1 MSTPTLHQTL
11 QKQIGSVYGDSLPTM
26 IKFQDRAGDII
37 EKELADATLDEIAF
51 AMQLLHAESAAIHA
65 RRGALE
71 RLYNLAREH
80 RCMGSDTV
88 NVIAVE
94 VTK

>member
-1 MSTPTLHQTL
+1 MSTKTMHQAL
-11 QKQIGSVYGDSLPTM
+11 QKKLGSVYGDSLPAT
-26 IKFQDRAGDII
+26 IKFQDRTGNII
-37 EKELADATLDEIAF
+37 EKELVDATLDEIAF
-51 AMQLLHAESAAIHA
+51 AMHLLQAENSAIHS

-80 RCMGSDTV
+80 RCLGSDTV
-88 NVIAVE
+88 KLIAAE

>member
-1 MSTPTLHQTL
+1 MKTPTMHQAL
-11 QKQIGSVYGDSLPTM
+11 QKKIGSVYGDSLPAS
-26 IKFQDRAGDII
+26 IKFQDRAGEII
-37 EKELADATLDEIAF
+37 EKALADASLDEIAF
-51 AMQLLHAESAAIHA
+51 AMQLLQAENSAIHA

-80 RCMGSDTV
+80 RCLGSDTV
-88 NVIAVE
+88 NVIAAE

>member
-1 MSTPTLHQTL
+1 MKTPTLHQAL
-11 QKQIGSVYGDSLPTM
+11 QKKIGSVYGDSLPAT
-26 IKFQDRAGDII
+26 IKFQDRTGDII
-37 EKELADATLDEIAF
+37 EKDLVEATLDEIAF
-51 AMQLLHAESAAIHA
+51 AMQLLQVESSAIHA

-80 RCMGSDTV
+80 RCLGSDSVT
-88 NVIAVE
+88 VIAEE

>member
-1 MSTPTLHQTL
+1 MKTPTLHQAL
-11 QKQIGSVYGDSLPTM
+11 QKKIGSVYGDSLPTT

-37 EKELADATLDEIAF
+37 DKELVDATLDEVAF
-51 AMQLLHAESAAIHA
+51 AMQLLQVESSAIHA

-80 RCMGSDTV
+80 RCLGSDSV
-88 NVIAVE
+88 NLIAAE

>member
-1 MSTPTLHQTL
+1 MSTTKLHQML
-11 QKQIGSVYGDSLPTM
+11 QKKIGSVYGDSLPAT
-26 IKFQDRAGDII
+26 IKFQDRTGNII
-37 EKELADATLDEIAF
+37 EKELVDATLDEIAF
-51 AMQLLHAESAAIHA
+51 AMHLLQAENSAIHS

-80 RCMGSDTV
+80 RCLGSDTV
-88 NVIAVE
+88 KLIAAE

>member
-1 MSTPTLHQTL
+1 MSTTNLHQML
-11 QKQIGSVYGDSLPTM
+11 QKKIGSVYGDSLPAT
-26 IKFQDRAGDII
+26 IKFQDRAGDFI
-37 EKELADATLDEIAF
+37 EKELVDATLDEIAF
-51 AMQLLHAESAAIHA
+51 AMQLLQAENAAIHA

-80 RCMGSDTV
+80 RCLGSDTV
-88 NVIAVE
+88 NLIAAE

>member
-1 MSTPTLHQTL
+1 MKTPTLHQAL
-11 QKQIGSVYGDSLPTM
+11 QKKIGSVYGDSLPAT

-37 EKELADATLDEIAF
+37 DKELVDATLDEVAF
-51 AMQLLHAESAAIHA
+51 AMQLLQVESSAIHA

-80 RCMGSDTV
+80 RCLGSDTV
-88 NVIAVE
+88 NLIAAE

>member
-1 MSTPTLHQTL
+1 MKTPALHQAL
-11 QKQIGSVYGDSLPTM
+11 QKKIGSVYGDSLPAM
-26 IKFQDRAGDII
+26 IKFQDRAGGVI
-37 EKELADATLDEIAF
+37 EKELVDATLDEVAF
-51 AMQLLHAESAAIHA
+51 AMQLLQAESSAIHA

-80 RCMGSDTV
+80 RCLGSDTV
-88 NVIAVE
+88 NLIAAE

>member
-11 QKQIGSVYGDSLPTM
+11 QKQIGAVYGDSLPTS
-26 IKFQDRAGDII
+26 IKFHDRTGDII
-37 EKELADATLDEIAF
+37 EKELADVTLDEIAF

-65 RRGALE
+65 RRSALE

-88 NVIAVE
+88 NVIAME

>member
-1 MSTPTLHQTL
+1 MKTPTLHQAL
-11 QKQIGSVYGDSLPTM
+11 QKKIGSVYGDSLPAT

-37 EKELADATLDEIAF
+37 DKELVDATLDEVAF
-51 AMQLLHAESAAIHA
+51 AMQLLQVESSAIHA

-80 RCMGSDTV
+80 RCLGSDTV
-88 NVIAVE
+88 NLVAAE

>member
-1 MSTPTLHQTL
+1 MKTPTLHQAL
-11 QKQIGSVYGDSLPTM
+11 QKKIGSVYGDSLPTT
-26 IKFQDRAGDII
+26 IKFQDCAGEII
-37 EKELADATLDEIAF
+37 EMELVDATLDEVAF
-51 AMQLLHAESAAIHA
+51 AMQLLQVESSAIHA

-80 RCMGSDTV
+80 RCLGSDTV
-88 NVIAVE
+88 NLIAAE

>member
-1 MSTPTLHQTL
+1 MNTPTLHQTL
-11 QKQIGSVYGDSLPTM
+11 QKQIGALYGDSLPAT

-51 AMQLLHAESAAIHA
+51 AMQLMHAESSAIHA

-80 RCMGSDTV
+80 RCLGSDTV
-88 NVIAVE
+88 NVIAAE

>member
-1 MSTPTLHQTL
+1 MGTSKLHQML
-11 QKQIGSVYGDSLPTM
+11 QKKIGSVYGDSLPAT
-26 IKFQDRAGDII
+26 IKFQDRTGNII
-37 EKELADATLDEIAF
+37 EKELVDATLDEIAF
-51 AMQLLHAESAAIHA
+51 AMQLLQAENSAIHS

-80 RCMGSDTV
+80 RCLGSDTI
-88 NVIAVE
+88 NLIAAE

>member
-1 MSTPTLHQTL
+1 MKNPTLHQAL
-11 QKQIGSVYGDSLPTM
+11 QKKIGTVYGDSLPAT
-26 IKFQDRAGDII
+26 IKFQDHSGNII
-37 EKELADATLDEIAF
+37 EKELIEASLDEIAF
-51 AMQLLHAESAAIHA
+51 SMQLLQAESSVIHA

-80 RCMGSDTV
+80 LCLGSDTV
-88 NVIAVE
+88 NLIAAE